1 MRHIANVTLASLAYM
16 AEVSSLT
23 SFLFLSLTVLSL
35 SQFFFFFPKSDF
47 LSLFLFT
54 SSSNILSL
62 NFLCL
67 WLSKSYTLSLSTLY
81 AFGCLNLADDGSVS
95 FLISLFRCGDL
106 AVVGLYL
113 GLADMGINNFD
124 VCLVVDVSFLI
135 SLFRRGDLA
144 VVGLDLGLRTWVS
157 TILMFAWWLMAILW
171 WI

>member
-1 MRHIANVTLASLAYM
+1 MSCWRHSHTWQKCPHSPLFFFS
-16 AEVSSLT
+16 VSPYFLS
-23 SFLFLSLTVLSL
+23 LFLSI
-35 SQFFFFFPKSDF
+35 FFSKSDF

>member
-1 MRHIANVTLASLAYM
+1 MKIWNGLRKLFRKQNGVGSESCRCCMRPRANVMLASLAYM

-35 SQFFFFFPKSDF
+35 SLSIFFSKSDF

-106 AVVGLYL
+106 AVVGL
-113 GLADMGINNFD
+113 
-124 VCLVVDVSFLI
+124 
-135 SLFRRGDLA
+135 
-144 VVGLDLGLRTWVS
+144 DLGLLTWVS
-157 TILMFAWWLMAILW
+157 TILMFACWLMAILW